1 VGVRVP
7 PSAYPSCNYHQI
19 NHLQLVPNPSLG
31 TLALYRHQRHL
42 VSKILL
48 DHDPFHGVG
57 FHQSVSII
65 ERLSRAAKHINN
77 ANWKFRFEGVVEKVS
92 SQARSVA
99 DDVGAGREGA
109 HGIGMMAILYDDNC
123 AALHCVGCDQNH
135 WAGKYLRVVRSAP
148 RFVRFLDR
156 KLSFG
161 DESHGDIFQIQG
173 TEAELRKGVQLPE
186 TSSSYPANFSA
197 FHFPLRS
204 PAQPC

>member
-1 VGVRVP
+1 M
-7 PSAYPSCNYHQI
+7 
-19 NHLQLVPNPSLG
+19 
-31 TLALYRHQRHL
+31 
-42 VSKILL
+42 VS
-48 DHDPFHGVG
+48 FS
-57 FHQSVSII
+57 SVSFDHRAIT
-65 ERLSRAAKHINN
+65 SRAAKHINN

-109 HGIGMMAILYDDNC
+109 HGIGMTAILYDDNC

-173 TEAELRKGVQLPE
+173 
-186 TSSSYPANFSA
+186 S
-197 FHFPLRS
+197 
-204 PAQPC
+204 